1 MPPICV
7 SGSRRRAR
15 AEAVASDSEASE
27 MSSSGLRV
35 RQHHRREIELP
46 VEFVVAQE
54 YRDQVRF
61 SSQSSAIDDHS
72 LRGTSVD
79 ISPGGMGFMCRQ
91 FLPRLC
97 EGSLRVFDPMPVG
110 TRADGTPILEVA
122 FEQRV
127 KVRRV
132 QMTSPEP
139 SYFVGLSFADPE
151 NVDPDIGNRMFLLAP
166 DTGLGQVAPSG
177 APDA

>member
-1 MPPICV
+1 
-7 SGSRRRAR
+7 
-15 AEAVASDSEASE
+15 
-27 MSSSGLRV
+27 MSSQSGLRV

-54 YRDQVRF
+54 YREQVRF
-61 SSQSSAIDDHS
+61 SSNSTAINDHS

-79 ISPGGMGFMCRQ
+79 ISPGGMGFSCSL

-139 SYFVGLSFADPE
+139 TYFIGLSFAEPE
-151 NVDPDIGNRMFLLAP
+151 NVDPDISNRMFLLAP
-166 DTGLGQVAPSG
+166 GPGSDQPG
-177 APDA
+177 AADA

>member
-1 MPPICV
+1 
-7 SGSRRRAR
+7 
-15 AEAVASDSEASE
+15 
-27 MSSSGLRV
+27 MSQSGLRV

-46 VEFVVAQE
+46 VEFVVAVE
-54 YRDQVRF
+54 YRDQLRF

-79 ISPGGMGFMCRQ
+79 ISPGGMGFTCRQ
-91 FLPRLC
+91 FLPRQC

-110 TRADGTPILEVA
+110 MRADGTPILEVA

-132 QMTSPEP
+132 QMTSHEP
-139 SYFVGLSFADPE
+139 TYFIGVSFVEPD
-151 NVDPDIGNRMFLLAP
+151 NVDPDIGNRMMLLRQAGDGTP
-166 DTGLGQVAPSG
+166 TPAAEPPGE
-177 APDA
+177 PDA

>member
-1 MPPICV
+1 
-7 SGSRRRAR
+7 
-15 AEAVASDSEASE
+15 
-27 MSSSGLRV
+27 MSSQSGLRV

-46 VEFVVAQE
+46 IEFVVADHH
-54 YRDQVRF
+54 RDQVKF
-61 SSQSSAIDDHS
+61 GAKSSAIDGHS

-79 ISPGGMGFMCRQ
+79 ISPGGMGFTCTQ
-91 FLPRLC
+91 YIPRMC
-97 EGSLRVFDPMPVG
+97 EGALRVFDPTPVG

-132 QMTSPEP
+132 QMTSHEP
-139 SYFVGLSFADPE
+139 RYFIGVSFADPDA
-151 NVDPDIGNRMFLLAP
+151 VDPDIGNRMMLLTRGTEQTPDAP
-166 DTGLGQVAPSG
+166 PAAE